1 MRHLEEP
8 KFTADS
14 RNGEN
19 LSNLRDCCLM
29 SLSPVHFIGVECP

>member
-1 MRHLEEP
+1 MRRLEEP

-19 LSNLRDCCLM
+19 LSNLLDRPAM
-29 SLSPVHFIGVECP
+29 SLSLVHFTRDKRP